1 MLQGVDYRGRT
12 GYRSELKDLFS
23 QVLGV
28 QVLAVSLL
36 WKVPKLKTAAG
47 LKVILLWINVYLLI
61 D

>member
-1 MLQGVDYRGRT
+1 MLQGVDYSGRT

-36 WKVPKLKTAAG
+36 WKVPKLKTAVG